1 MVFHREMMGFMD
13 GVPKV
18 MDGLCHGKSQ
28 EIDDL
33 CRGLPR
39 MSGNHQMETWP

>member
-1 MVFHREMMGFMD
+1 MGFMD

-33 CRGLPR
+33 CRGLR
-39 MSGNHQMETWP
+39 CQATTRWRRGHELQ